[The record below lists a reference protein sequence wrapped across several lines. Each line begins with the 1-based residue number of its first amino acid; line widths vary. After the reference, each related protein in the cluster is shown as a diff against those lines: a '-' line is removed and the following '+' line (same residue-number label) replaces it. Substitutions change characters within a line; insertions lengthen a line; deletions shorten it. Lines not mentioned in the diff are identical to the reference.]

1 MNKHKLEHNTISQPE
16 RRKSTEITQNTLVQ
30 MILSLP
36 GKFARY
42 ARSSRIRH
50 SAIAMAGHGLIQHH
64 LHAFPA
70 VLAAQRPFDPE
81 DLARLV
87 N

>member
-1 MNKHKLEHNTISQPE
+1 MEFNTISQPQ
-16 RRKSTEITQNTLVQ
+16 RRKSIKFTQNTLAQ

-36 GKFARY
+36 NRFAHY

-50 SAIAMAGHGLIQHH
+50 SAVAVAGHDLIQHH
-64 LHAFPA
+64 FHAFPA
-70 VLAAQRPFDPE
+70 VLAAQRPFDPK